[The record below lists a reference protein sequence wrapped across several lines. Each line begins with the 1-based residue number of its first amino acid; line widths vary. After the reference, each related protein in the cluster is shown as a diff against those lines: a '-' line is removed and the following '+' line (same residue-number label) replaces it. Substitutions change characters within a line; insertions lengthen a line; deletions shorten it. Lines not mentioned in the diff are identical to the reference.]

1 MDYSIDYK
9 NSVGKDLKR
18 IGKAKAKRILDRI
31 DKELASNPERFPAL
45 NGPFS
50 GMRKFRVGDYRVIFV
65 IIEQSVLILRV
76 QDRKY
81 AKSHRW
87 RA

>member
-9 NSVGKDLKR
+9 KAVGKDLKR
-18 IGKAKAKRILDRI
+18 MGKANAKRILDRI
-31 DKELASNPERFPAL
+31 DKELINNPERFPAL
-45 NGPFS
+45 SGPFA

-76 QDRKY
+76 QDRKDVY
-81 AKSHRW
+81 RKN
-87 RA
+87 